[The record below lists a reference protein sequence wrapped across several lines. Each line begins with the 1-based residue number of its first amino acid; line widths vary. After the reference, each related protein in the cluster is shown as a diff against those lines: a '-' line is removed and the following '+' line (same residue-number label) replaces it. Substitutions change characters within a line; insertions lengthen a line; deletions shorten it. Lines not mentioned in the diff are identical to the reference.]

1 MFVTKAKEN
10 KDLVIVLSGYVT
22 DVNGTQDCIMIKNDV
37 ITERSDLNSALEE
50 ADCHIIPHVAKAVE
64 CGFERIIVA
73 SNDSDVLIYN
83 LAYFD
88 AFKKVNACELWIRF
102 GIGENTRNSSC

>member
-1 MFVTKAKEN
+1 M
-10 KDLVIVLSGYVT
+10 IVLSGYVT

-37 ITERSDLNSALEE
+37 VTEISDLNSLLEE
-50 ADCHIIPHVAKAVE
+50 ADCCIIPHVAK
-64 CGFERIIVA
+64 A

-88 AFKKVNACELWIRF
+88 IFRKVNVCELGIRF
-102 GIGENTRNSSC
+102 GIGEFTTK